1 MCRKTE
7 KIIQEPQYP
16 RFISN
21 RAVGDDKLKGESQ
34 NRLASAIQ
42 RHIESCDLNNYKE
55 DCLPRIIG
63 LEGPWGSG
71 KTNVVRNLKRKLTQ
85 SYYVFEYDAWGHQED
100 LQRRSILETLTSQ
113 LIKDKVL
120 PMDEKVTP
128 SIVEKDTLVSWPT
141 KLEELLA
148 HRKITDNT
156 SVPILNGGAI
166 GLLFCSILIPL
177 LRNLVDIYFFCWPNL
192 LKACFPYFPFV
203 IALLYWLI
211 SSLWHHRKINF
222 GELLKISK
230 EGSTTTRNFETISEE
245 EPSVIKF
252 KKWMSDLSDYLSCSS
267 KEKKLILVFDNMD
280 RLQKHQ
286 VREFWAS
293 IHTFFSEGSFENI
306 WAIIPYDFNHL
317 KESFETPDEAELF
330 LQKTFPVSYSV
341 ALPVI
346 SDYKDIF
353 YKFYLEAFGPDFL
366 PYVDEVSRIYRL
378 SKRSPNVRDIIIFVN
393 KLVALYQ
400 LWGECINLKSMALYT
415 LNSKKIEEN
424 PEKHIL
430 SGDFLLENNINR
442 IIEYDTRVQTE
453 IAALYY
459 GITVEHAMQIPLS
472 NYILR
477 SIEGEDGYDI
487 NTHANNDNFDDIL
500 ENVIEKEDDVKLN
513 DIVVNCLSKLL
524 KQNHRV
530 ASIWT
535 DITSRYCKNRLES
548 LSLSQTAK
556 QLLLHTKDDTR
567 QLLVNHLFNEFQTYR
582 DMTGSQYFIVMRD
595 FDHFLK
601 ENEITETYVDAP
613 LKLKP
618 KEFVAY
624 LRQAKEE
631 YSSYSVYCN
640 AVELDQYLADELNKD
655 TYEIVDIVSLLKL
668 DTQYS
673 FPTLKA
679 ALKANITGKA
689 RITPHH
695 VGENLVSYRL
705 LYDGLIDAV
714 VPLSECNS
722 LEQTLRTDK
731 ITEGY
736 VDLVASLIVHNQSI
750 SNVSVEMIDIR
761 ELADIILRYISMND
775 LLNYAYNNNNNRV
788 VKDLIHHMI
797 SNSIGEE
804 FDVKHMAELESYK
817 TQFSIDEK
825 DILEYASLFTR
836 DETLNSISEE
846 SLFSTIPEGSNLYK
860 ASAESAC
867 ALCVRINETLAAFL
881 NTKCTGQTI
890 SYNRSNY
897 TTMFVHKAIGYLI
910 DTTYLSPTPQYLE
923 GFALAIFKG
932 VDTDTYRLPLNEYE
946 VKVMKRVNLSSVS
959 IAIKDI
965 VDKYCQDPSKVMSPQ
980 KFLFYEKWIRE
991 YGNLEKQY
999 DRFTH
1004 RILEV
1009 VVDNKDCLSCIIE
1022 NGDFYSRVI
1031 NNAGVDGD
1039 ALKNKIKN
1047 KLLSDKSED
1056 LEAFAVKIGI
1066 TLSE

>member
-1 MCRKTE
+1 MCHKTE
-7 KIIQEPQYP
+7 KIIQEPRFP

-34 NRLASAIQ
+34 NRLANAIQ
-42 RHIESCDLNNYKE
+42 RHIESNDINNRKE

-63 LEGPWGSG
+63 IEGPWGSG
-71 KTNVVRNLKRKLTQ
+71 KTNVVRNLKKKLGQ

-113 LIKDKVL
+113 LIDDGVL
-120 PMDEKVTP
+120 PKEDKVTP

-166 GLLFCSILIPL
+166 LLLFCSILIPL
-177 LRNLVDIYFFCWPNL
+177 LRNFVDIYFYCWHNL
-192 LKACFPYFPFV
+192 LKAFFPYIPLTLAF
-203 IALLYWLI
+203 LGWML
-211 SSLWHHRKINF
+211 SSLFHRRKLNF

-230 EGSTTTRNFETISEE
+230 EGSTTTRNYETISEE

-252 KKWMSDLSDYLSCSS
+252 KKWMKDLSDYINHSS
-267 KEKKLILVFDNMD
+267 KTRKLILVFDNMD

-293 IHTFFSEGSFENI
+293 IHTFFSEGAFENI

-317 KESFETPDEAELF
+317 RGSFDEPDDAELF
-330 LQKTFPVSYSV
+330 LQKTFPVSYAV

-353 YKFYLEAFGPDFL
+353 NQFYLEAFGPNS
-366 PYVDEVSRIYRL
+366 YAEEVSRIYRL
-378 SKRSPNVRDIIIFVN
+378 SKPFPNVRDIIIFIN

-400 LWGECINLKSMALYT
+400 LWGDEVSLKSMALYT
-415 LNSKKIEEN
+415 LNSKKIEDN

-442 IIEYDTRVQTE
+442 IIDYDTITQTE

-487 NTHANNDNFDDIL
+487 NTHADNDNFDDIL

-513 DIVVNCLSKLL
+513 DIVINCLAKLL
-524 KQNHRV
+524 KQNHRI
-530 ASIWT
+530 ASIWAGVAT
-535 DITSRYCKNRLES
+535 RYCKNHIES
-548 LSLSQTAK
+548 LSLSQAAK
-556 QLLLHTKDDTR
+556 QLLLHTTGNTR
-567 QLLVNHLFNEFQTYR
+567 QLVVNHLFNEYQTYKE
-582 DMTGSQYFIVMRD
+582 MSGVQYFIALRD
-595 FDHFLK
+595 LDQFIKD
-601 ENEITETYVDAP
+601 NEISETYVDVS
-613 LKLKP
+613 LYLSP

-624 LRQAKEE
+624 LRHSKDE
-631 YSSYSVYCN
+631 YSAYSVYCN
-640 AVELDQYLADELNKD
+640 AEDLDHYLADELNKE
-655 TYEIVDIVSLLKL
+655 TYEVVDIVNLLKL
-668 DTQYS
+668 DAQYA
-673 FPTLKA
+673 FPKLRE
-679 ALKANITGKA
+679 ALKANIMGKA
-689 RITPHH
+689 KITPHH
-695 VGENLVSYRL
+695 VGENLASYRL
-705 LYDGLIDAV
+705 LCNGRRVDTI
-714 VPLSECNS
+714 VPLSECTS
-722 LEQTLRTDK
+722 LEQNLRSNK

-736 VDLVASLIVHNQSI
+736 VDLVASLIVHNQST
-750 SNVSVEMIDIR
+750 SNVSIEMIDIK
-761 ELADIILRYISMND
+761 EFADIILRYMSMND
-775 LLNYAYNNNNNRV
+775 LLTYAYNNSNNQV

-797 SNSIGEE
+797 YNRIGEE

-825 DILEYASLFTR
+825 DILEYTSVFTS
-836 DETLNSISEE
+836 DKTLDSISKD
-846 SLFSTIPEGSNLYK
+846 SLLSIIPEGSNLYK
-860 ASAESAC
+860 AAALSTC
-867 ALCVRINETLAAFL
+867 ALCKRINETLAAYL
-881 NTKCTGQTI
+881 NAKCTGQTM

-897 TTMFVHKAIGYLI
+897 TTVFVHKAIGHLI

-923 GFALAIFKG
+923 EFALAIFKG
-932 VDTDTYRLPLNEYE
+932 VDTDTYRLPINEYE
-946 VKVMKRVNLSSVS
+946 GKVMERVNISSVS

-965 VDKYCQDPSKVMSPQ
+965 VDKYCLDPSKVMSPQ

-991 YGNLEKQY
+991 YGNLEKQS

-1004 RILEV
+1004 RIIET
-1009 VVDNKDCLSCIIE
+1009 VVDNKDCLSRIIE
-1022 NGDFYSRVI
+1022 NSDYYAEII
-1031 NNAGVDGD
+1031 NNAGVDSD

-1047 KLLSDKSED
+1047 KILSGKSED

-1066 TLSE
+1066 TISE